1 MWGIKSAEMF
11 KTTALVLVIIMV
23 FVLLLT
29 KNSNAIM
36 RVMVGQ
42 EVKLN
47 TAGFEEMATQHFLI
61 KYTAVDQDYMGIIAE
76 SAEEAVASVNE
87 EFGWEP
93 SRKTTLVVYPNG
105 QSLASSFG
113 WDKNEKAMGVYWGG
127 SIRVLSPRE
136 WLTGDDIKEKFMKEG
151 PMVHEFTH
159 LMVDEITRGNYNR
172 WWTEGIAQYAEK
184 KITGFQFADPFTG
197 GRDMEYYNLEKLAS
211 DFDRLDQQV
220 AYWESLQLV
229 EYIIDQYGEDEIF
242 NILEQ
247 LGQNKTMAQAVQECL
262 EIDYNTFEKNFYQS
276 LSNN

>member
-1 MWGIKSAEMF
+1 MWGIKSAEAF

-23 FVLLLT
+23 FALLLS

-42 EVKLN
+42 EVNLK
-47 TAGFEEMATQHFLI
+47 TAGFEEMSTQHFKI
-61 KYTAVDQDYMGIIAE
+61 KYTSVDKDYIPLIAE
-76 SAEEAVASVNE
+76 SAEAAALSVKE

-113 WDKNEKAMGVYWGG
+113 WDKNEKAMGVYWAG

-136 WLTGDDIKEKFMKEG
+136 WLSGDDIRERFTKEG

-172 WWTEGIAQYAEK
+172 WWTEGIAQYSEK
-184 KITGFQFADPFTG
+184 QITGFQFADPFTG
-197 GRDMEYYNLEKLAS
+197 GRELNYYSLEKLDS
-211 DFDRLDQQV
+211 DFDRLDQQI

-229 EYIIDQYGEDEIF
+229 EYIVDQYGEDQVF
-242 NILEQ
+242 DILER
-247 LGQNKTMAQAVQECL
+247 LGQGKTMAQALQECL
-262 EIDYNTFEKNFYQS
+262 RINYNTFEKNFYQS
-276 LSNN
+276 LNQ